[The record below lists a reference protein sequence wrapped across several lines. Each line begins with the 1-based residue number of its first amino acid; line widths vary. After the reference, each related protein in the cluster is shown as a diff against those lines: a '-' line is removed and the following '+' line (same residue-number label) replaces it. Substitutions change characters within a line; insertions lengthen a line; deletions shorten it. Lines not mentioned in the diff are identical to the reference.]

1 MSKKRT
7 KRKQSPKSS
16 KNSPAKS
23 SPLKIQWGT
32 LVPIIFCCLF
42 GVLAALFLID
52 FHSSPDNTN
61 DLFLS
66 KAGSTVVLEYGIF
79 TILGGGFLY
88 FVLRSMGGFISRVP
102 KQFDMIVLGLIG
114 MSLITLYSLGFT
126 EEVLPN
132 GDNAEYLINTK
143 SIVERGA
150 PYRLETRSE
159 NANSLASI
167 GLPLILTPIYSIWGF
182 DFVKMKVLITLLG
195 LSLFPLLIMIF
206 RKYHDLYWSIAL
218 SLVCCVSA
226 HLVSSSTVIMT
237 EVPYMFWS
245 CLTILVVYRYHGTET
260 FKIKWLLL
268 LFACAIMTY
277 LTRAVGISMFG
288 AITIFL
294 IFHIPWRKLPNY
306 GIKRFAV
313 LPPVK
318 KLLFFLGPILFLG
331 VIYQIFQASR
341 GVSQMSIFL
350 ADIVTFFPKNLDS
363 ATRVLGPMLFS
374 EGTYRWYIFTNNFFL
389 SPFNFLWLAVLILFI
404 IGILISVFRRQLIGI
419 YTLLASGIILLGSQT
434 PAEMVIIR
442 YLTVISPFLVYFIIT
457 GASSTVQFAINLAA
471 NTKEVIWPKF
481 VGATLLTLMLFN
493 NFGSSA
499 ATIALNIVGNG
510 PAYYDYIEVSEW
522 CGRNLPEDS
531 YVLTMKP
538 RLFWLYSERKAGKLS
553 SIDENYSKQYEKK
566 KLNMWKNQGV
576 THIIIDG
583 MSAATRENISPIVQN
598 NPDLFRTVYVASTA
612 GTAAVIKVNDY

>member
-7 KRKQSPKSS
+7 KRNQSPKSS
-16 KNSPAKS
+16 KKSPAKS
-23 SPLKIQWGT
+23 FPVKIKWEK
-32 LVPIIFCCLF
+32 LVPIVFSCLF
-42 GVLAALFLID
+42 GVLAVLFLVN
-52 FHSSPDNTN
+52 FSHSPDNTN

-66 KAGSTVVLEYGIF
+66 KAGSTVAIEYSIF
-79 TILGGGFLY
+79 IILGGGFLY

-102 KQFDMIVLGLIG
+102 RNVDMIAIGLISV
-114 MSLITLYSLGFT
+114 SLITLYSLGFT

-159 NANSLASI
+159 NPNSLASI
-167 GLPLILTPIYSIWGF
+167 GLPLMLTPIYAIWGF
-182 DFVKMKVLITLLG
+182 DFVKMKVLIIILG
-195 LSLFPLLIMIF
+195 LSLFPLLILIF
-206 RKYHDLYWSIAL
+206 RKYHDMYWSIAL

-245 CLTILVVYRYHGTET
+245 CLTILVTYKYHSTDV

-288 AITIFL
+288 AITVFL
-294 IFHIPWRKLPNY
+294 IFHVPWRKLPN
-306 GIKRFAV
+306 IKTFV
-313 LPPVK
+313 LLPAVK
-318 KLLFFLGPILFLG
+318 KLLFFLCPILFFA
-331 VIYQIFQASR
+331 VVYQLFQANR
-341 GVSQMSIFL
+341 GVSQMSLFL
-350 ADIVTFFPKNLDS
+350 TDILTFLPKNLDS

-374 EGTYRWYIFTNNFFL
+374 EGTYRWYIFTNNYFL
-389 SPFNFLWLAVLILFI
+389 SPFNFLWLAVLILFV
-404 IGILISVFRRQLIGI
+404 IGILISIFKRQFIGI
-419 YTLLASGIILLGSQT
+419 YTLLASAIILLGSQT

-457 GASSTVQFAINLAA
+457 GASQTVQFTINLAV
-471 NTKEVIWPKF
+471 NTRHAIWPKF
-481 VGATLLTLMLFN
+481 VGATLLALMLFN

-499 ATIALNIVGNG
+499 ATIALNTVGNG

-522 CGRNLPEDS
+522 SGRNLPEDS

-538 RLFWLYSERKAGKLS
+538 RLFWLYAERKAGKLS
-553 SIDENYSKQYEKK
+553 SIDETYSKAFEEQ
-566 KLNMWKNQGV
+566 KLKMWKNQGV

-583 MSAATRENISPIVQN
+583 MSAATRENISPIIQN
-598 NPDLFRTVYVASTA
+598 NPDLFRTIYIASTA